1 MIVLAKTK
9 YPDVYVDNKGH
20 YYYLVELG
28 HDLLTGKRIQKKSRR
43 DANNNR
49 FRSAHDAYK
58 ECLRI
63 KNEYQSQN
71 GYANYG
77 LLYRDFMKNYYIPSY
92 ESDVEQSTFK
102 SRQSVFK
109 HLIDWF
115 GKYKLRSIR
124 SIDCEKFRVY
134 LLNKSGYSQGF
145 SSMVYSLFRNTLDY
159 AVRMDFLAKN
169 PSRKTKAIN
178 KGKSHVEFW
187 TKSEFEKVLSVI
199 YTKDY
204 YQHMCFT
211 ILYLYFTCGMRVSE
225 GLALTYDDVDYKR
238 HRLRIHK
245 TLDMTNKEHYTIK
258 PYTKTIN
265 GIRTIS
271 LDNDTIRVLKSWQKD
286 QQAHGVYNFIM
297 SYDDTPMS
305 RTTIPLIIKRFAKI
319 AGVKPIQAK
328 GLRHSN
334 VSYLIN
340 EFNADVLTVSRRLG
354 HSGPD
359 ITLKYYSHLWPRNDE
374 SIADKMEGNIVFKK
388 AKENRLAFNGN
399 QHLHSTK

>member
-1 MIVLAKTK
+1 MVKTK
-9 YPDVYVDNKGH
+9 YPNVYKDSSGSF
-20 YYYLVELG
+20 YYLVELG
-28 HDLLTGKRIQKKSRR
+28 HDLLTGKRIQKKSRK
-43 DANNNR
+43 DSNNVK

-58 ECLRI
+58 EALRV
-63 KNEYQSQN
+63 KNDYQESHGYTNYNIEYE
-71 GYANYG
+71 A
-77 LLYRDFMKNYYIPSY
+77 FMDKYYIPSY
-92 ESDVEQSTFK
+92 KSDVESSTYKTRISPF
-102 SRQSVFK
+102 R
-109 HLIDWF
+109 HLKKWF
-115 GKYKLRSIR
+115 GTKKLRSIKP
-124 SIDCEKFRVY
+124 IDCEQFRTY
-134 LLNKSGYSQGF
+134 LLNNSDYSQGF
-145 SSMVYSLFRNTLDY
+145 ASMIYCLFRNSLDY
-159 AVRMDFLAKN
+159 AVRMSFLDSN

-187 TKSEFEKVLSVI
+187 TKDDFEKVLSVI

-204 YQHMCFT
+204 YQHMCFV

-225 GLALTYDDVDYKR
+225 GLALTYDDVDFKKR
-238 HRLRIHK
+238 QLKIHK
-245 TLDMTNKEHYTIK
+245 TLEMKNKHDYQLK

-271 LDNDTIRVLKSWQKD
+271 LDKDTVKLLKDWRKD
-286 QQAHGVYNFIM
+286 QQKHGVYNFIM

-305 RTTIPLIIKRFAKI
+305 RTTIPLIVKRFAKI

-359 ITLKYYSHLWPRNDE
+359 ITLKYYSHLWPRNDK
-374 SIADKMEGNIVFKK
+374 SIADDMEGNIKFTPARK
-388 AKENRLAFNGN
+388 NRLKFTGN
-399 QHLHSTK
+399 QNIRSTK